1 MSTEK
6 MRIVKLEPKKRLF
19 IVYVSRCRVIYASE
33 IVLMISSLVP
43 WDEASY
49 WSPLN

>member
-6 MRIVKLEPKKRLF
+6 KRITQLEQKLF
-19 IVYVSRCRVIYASE
+19 IVHASRLRVIYASE
-33 IVLMISSLVP
+33 IVLVISSLVP

-49 WSPLN
+49 WSQLN